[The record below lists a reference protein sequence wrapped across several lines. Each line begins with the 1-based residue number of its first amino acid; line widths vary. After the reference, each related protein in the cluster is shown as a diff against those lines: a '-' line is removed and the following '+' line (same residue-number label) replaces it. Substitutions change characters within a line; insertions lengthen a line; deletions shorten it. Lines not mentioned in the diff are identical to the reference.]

1 LKVDNKE
8 GVNSFYDVVA
18 IGELLIDFTPH
29 GISAQGNTLF
39 ERNPGGAPAN
49 VLAALSR
56 FGKKTAFIGK
66 VGSDQFGH
74 FLQHTLEQNLIET
87 KGLVFSDEVNTTL
100 AFVHIAEDGDR
111 QFSFYRKPGADL
123 TLREDEVNFE
133 LIGNAEI
140 FHFGSVSMTEEPSRS
155 VTIRAVEHAK
165 RRGKL
170 ISYDPN
176 LRESLWPSLELAKI
190 VISEGLR
197 FADVLKV
204 SEEELYF
211 LTECRELEDGCRW
224 LGDRYGIPAVFVT
237 LGSKGC
243 YYNVYNHTGTV
254 PGFVVA
260 PVDSTGAGDAF
271 LGAILYQLLDSPDR
285 FSTLTEIEIRDC
297 VQFANAAGA
306 LATQSK
312 GAIPSLPNLQDVENL
327 LKGS

>member
-1 LKVDNKE
+1 MEFNNKE
-8 GVNSFYDVVA
+8 VRGSIYGVVA

-29 GISAQGNTLF
+29 GISSQGNILF
-39 ERNPGGAPAN
+39 EQNPGGAPAN

-74 FLQHTLEQNLIET
+74 FLQHTLEQNRIET

-100 AFVHIAEDGDR
+100 AFVHIADDGDR

-155 VTIRAVEHAK
+155 ATLRAVEHAK

-176 LRESLWPSLELAKI
+176 LRESLWHSLELART

-197 FADVLKV
+197 FADLLKV

-211 LTECRELEDGCRW
+211 LTECHELEEGCRW
-224 LGDRYGIPAVFVT
+224 IGDRYGIPAVFVT

-243 YYNVYNHTGTV
+243 YYNVCNYTGTV
-254 PGFVVA
+254 PGFSVA

-271 LGAILYQLLDSPDR
+271 LGAILYQLLGSPDR
-285 FSTLTEIEIRDC
+285 FSTLTEREIRDC
-297 VQFANAAGA
+297 VRFANAAGA
-306 LATQSK
+306 LATQRK
-312 GAIPSLPNLQDVENL
+312 GAIPSLPNLQDVEKL
-327 LKGS
+327 LRGS